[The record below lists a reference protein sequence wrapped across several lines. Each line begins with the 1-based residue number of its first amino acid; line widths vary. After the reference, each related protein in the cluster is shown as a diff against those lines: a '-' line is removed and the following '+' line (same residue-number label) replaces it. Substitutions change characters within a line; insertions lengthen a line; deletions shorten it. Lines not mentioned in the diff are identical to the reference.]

1 MAFASAGPS
10 AQFISCLLDIKEN
23 RMSLESLEDL
33 FLQEIKDIYD
43 AEKQILKALPKMAKA
58 VESEELR
65 AAIEEHHAVTEKQ
78 VERLE
83 EVFQMLDKPARGKKC
98 VAMEGLLKEGSELLK
113 EDAEPAVLEAAI
125 IAAAQKVEHYEIAVY
140 GTLATYA
147 EILGYED
154 AKELLGQ
161 TLEEE
166 KETDETL
173 TQIASH
179 INFEAADEGEEEEEE
194 MAAGKKRSR

>member
-1 MAFASAGPS
+1 LLYDLVRVTTLCHASEY
-10 AQFISCLLDIKEN
+10 KEN
-23 RMSLESLEDL
+23 DMSLMNLDAL
-33 FLQEIKDIYD
+33 FLHDLKDIYD

-65 AAIEEHHAVTEKQ
+65 AAIEEHHTVTEKQ

-83 EVFQMLDKPARGKKC
+83 EIFAMLEKPARGKKC
-98 VAMEGLLKEGSELLK
+98 AAMEGLLKEGSDLLK
-113 EDAEPAVLEAAI
+113 EDAESGVLDAGVI
-125 IAAAQKVEHYEIAVY
+125 GAAQKVEHYEIAAY

-161 TLEEE
+161 SLEEE
-166 KETDETL
+166 KQTDETL
-173 TQIASH
+173 TEIASE
-179 INFEAADEGEEEEEE
+179 INFEAASMDEDEE
-194 MAAGKKRSR
+194 ATVGGRRRGR

>member
-1 MAFASAGPS
+1 
-10 AQFISCLLDIKEN
+10 
-23 RMSLESLEDL
+23 MSIASLEDL
-33 FLQEIKDIYD
+33 FLQELKDIYD
-43 AEKQILKALPKMAKA
+43 AEKQLLKALPKMAKA
-58 VESEELR
+58 TEAGELR

-83 EVFQMLDKPARGKKC
+83 EIFQLLDKPARGKKC
-98 VAMEGLLKEGSELLK
+98 VAMHGLIEEGSELLK
-113 EDAEPAVLEAAI
+113 EDAEPAVLDAAI
-125 IAAAQKVEHYEIAVY
+125 IAAAQKVEHYEIAAY

-166 KETDETL
+166 KETDEAL
-173 TQIASH
+173 TEIAGQL
-179 INFEAADEGEEEEEE
+179 NFEAMDAEEAGETDA
-194 MAAGKKRSR
+194 MGGRRRSR